1 MSGIPRASTATVAG
15 IAALGGPQTHLR
27 EFERVLERRRELIC
41 ARLDELP
48 HVFQYQRPD
57 GAYYVFPRIVADHG
71 NDREF
76 AMRLLNEAR
85 VTVTPGSAF
94 GSAGAHHVRMA
105 FCVDDDVMNLAFDR
119 LGEPFGK

>member
-41 ARLDELP
+41 ARLDEPP
-48 HVFQYQRPD
+48 H
-57 GAYYVFPRIVADHG
+57 VFPRIVADHG
-71 NDREF
+71 DDREF